1 MVYQHNFYH
10 HCSQKNNAFSK
21 NEVFVMLP
29 SRPFRRIIKW
39 NTIWQLVAD
48 YFDNKSIDVGHF
60 NLGLIR
66 CKW

>member
-1 MVYQHNFYH
+1 
-10 HCSQKNNAFSK
+10 
-21 NEVFVMLP
+21 MLL

-60 NLGLIR
+60 NLGLIKY
-66 CKW
+66 KW